1 MSGKI
6 NKGRKVWFS
15 PTAQEA
21 DLDQAGFEAINDWVE
36 VGNIVTVGETGAN
49 TNVVS
54 QDYWGTNVTQKQT
67 GVTNAG
73 DPTIEVG
80 QNLDDA
86 GQNALRAVANNGGN
100 YAYKIEDK
108 LLPTQTTPV
117 IRYNRGIVLGPVD
130 SNGDVE
136 GWNNQTFTFGN
147 NQEQIT
153 VNAT

>member
-6 NKGRKVWFS
+6 NKGRKFYFCE
-15 PTAQEA
+15 TAQPS
-21 DLDQAGFEAINDWVE
+21 DLDQAGFEALTYIE
-36 VGNIVTVGETGAN
+36 VGSIVTVGETGAN

-54 QDYWGTNVTQKQT
+54 QDYWGTDVTQKQT

-73 DPTIEVG
+73 DPTVEVG
-80 QNLDDA
+80 QDLGDA
-86 GQNALRAVANNGGN
+86 GQNAMRAVANNGGN
-100 YAYKIEDK
+100 YAYKIEDA
-108 LLPTQTTPV
+108 LLPGQLTPV

-147 NQEQIT
+147 NQKQIT

>member
-6 NKGRKVWFS
+6 NKGRKLFVCE
-15 PTAQEA
+15 TAQPA
-21 DLDQAGFEAINDWVE
+21 DLDQAGFEALTYVE
-36 VGNIVTVGETGAN
+36 VKNIVTVGETGAN

-54 QDYWGTNVTQKQT
+54 QDYWGTTVTQKQT

-73 DPTIEVG
+73 DPTVEVG

-86 GQNALRAVANNGGN
+86 GQNALRTVANNGGN
-100 YAYKIEDK
+100 YAYKIEDP
-108 LLPTQTTPV
+108 LLPTQSTPV

-153 VNAT
+153 VSAT